1 ITNRS
6 VDDLDLFGTLDHDL
20 QAVLRM
26 IFNGADYFHVLVFEI
41 LRRLLV
47 LLEKLDGG
55 IKYDGGESLAERPEV
70 EKVGVALGGM
80 TDAKNPPSY
89 ARLFTGKS
97 ANFLHLTGNH
107 HGSFNVG
114 FLGCWQKRQG
124 YKIHSITLR
133 LAESRRW
140 PVLIPRHRQL
150 RFRCRRVPALVKH
163 MAKKAAEKQ

>member
-55 IKYDGGESLAERPEV
+55 TKYDGGESLAGRTEV
-70 EKVGVALGGM
+70 EKVGVALGGI

-107 HGSFNVG
+107 HGRFNAG

-133 LAESRRW
+133 LAESRRLADFITKPSPLW
-140 PVLIPRHRQL
+140 
-150 RFRCRRVPALVKH
+150 FRWREGSQHCKDH
-163 MAKKAAEKQ
+163 